1 MVERRPP
8 KPEVEG
14 SSPSSPAT
22 NLIAKGFFML
32 KLREYFKS
40 IKVEMNK
47 VSWMSRNQV
56 VNSTFIVGVF
66 SFIIAIFL
74 FVLDLG
80 LSEFI
85 NILFNFV

>member
-1 MVERRPP
+1 M
-8 KPEVEG
+8 
-14 SSPSSPAT
+14 
-22 NLIAKGFFML
+22 
-32 KLREYFKS
+32 REYFKS

-47 VSWMSRNQV
+47 VSWMTRSQV

-74 FVLDLG
+74 FILDLG

-85 NILFNFV
+85 NILFNV

>member
-1 MVERRPP
+1 
-8 KPEVEG
+8 
-14 SSPSSPAT
+14 
-22 NLIAKGFFML
+22 ML

-47 VSWMSRNQV
+47 VSWMTRNQV

-66 SFIIAIFL
+66 SFIIAVFL

>member
-1 MVERRPP
+1 MS
-8 KPEVEG
+8 K
-14 SSPSSPAT
+14 
-22 NLIAKGFFML
+22 I
-32 KLREYFKS
+32 REYFKS
-40 IKVEMNK
+40 IRVEMGK

-80 LSEFI
+80 LSEFV